1 MAQQTIFGRIANLA
15 RANINAL
22 IDGAEDPE
30 KMLDQLIRDYTSSI
44 VEAEDAVA
52 QTLGNLRLL
61 EDDAREVQQAIG
73 EWGNKAAAA
82 VSRSEQLR
90 AGGQDQEAERF
101 ENLARIALQRQV
113 EHEKQ
118 LADMQPNIASQTEV
132 VAQLRAGLDGMRN
145 RLDELKRKRDELV
158 SRAKMA
164 QAQAQVHDA
173 VRAIDLNDPL
183 SEVSRFEEKI
193 RREEAKVRGQTELAA
208 SSLDAQ
214 FESLEDLGTQAE
226 VDARLAALRGG
237 SGGGAGDT
245 PAGEPPAAAPTDEG

>member
-15 RANINAL
+15 RANIHAL

-30 KMLDQLIRDYTSSI
+30 KLLDQLIRDYTSSI

-61 EDDAREVQQAIG
+61 EDDAREVQQAVG

-82 VSRSEQLR
+82 VGRAEQLR
-90 AGGQDQEAERF
+90 ADGQAQEADRF

-118 LADMQPNIASQTEV
+118 LADMQPQIASQTEV
-132 VAQLRAGLDGMRN
+132 VAQLRAGLDGMRK

-237 SGGGAGDT
+237 GERRGADQGDAST
-245 PAGEPPAAAPTDEG
+245 

>member
-15 RANINAL
+15 RANIHAL

-30 KMLDQLIRDYTSSI
+30 KLLDQLIRDYTSSI

-61 EDDAREVQQAIG
+61 EDDAREVQQAVG

-82 VSRSEQLR
+82 VGRAEQLR
-90 AGGQDQEAERF
+90 ADGQAQEADRF

-118 LADMQPNIASQTEV
+118 LADMQPQIASQTEV
-132 VAQLRAGLDGMRN
+132 VAQLRAGLDGMRK

-226 VDARLAALRGG
+226 VDARLDALRGG
-237 SGGGAGDT
+237 GNRGGGDQGDAST
-245 PAGEPPAAAPTDEG
+245 

>member
-15 RANINAL
+15 RANIHAM

-30 KMLDQLIRDYTSSI
+30 KLLDQLIRDYTSSI

-73 EWGNKAAAA
+73 EWGNKASAAIRRA
-82 VSRSEQLR
+82 EQLQ
-90 AGGQDQEAERF
+90 ADGQTAEADRF

-113 EHEKQ
+113 ENEKQ
-118 LADMQPNIASQTEV
+118 LADTQPNIASQTEV
-132 VAQLRAGLDGMRN
+132 VAQLRAGLDGMRS

-158 SRAKMA
+158 SRAKMV

-173 VRAIDLNDPL
+173 VRSIDINDPL

-237 SGGGAGDT
+237 AGGTASDTSGDGSAPAPGDQ
-245 PAGEPPAAAPTDEG
+245 G

>member
-1 MAQQTIFGRIANLA
+1 MTQQTIFGRIANLA
-15 RANINAL
+15 RANIHTL

-61 EDDAREVQQAIG
+61 EDDAREVQEAIG
-73 EWGNKAAAA
+73 QWGNKAAAA

-90 AGGQDQEAERF
+90 ADGQPQEADRF

-113 EHEKQ
+113 EYEKQ
-118 LADMQPNIASQTEV
+118 LADMQPNIASQNDV

-164 QAQAQVHDA
+164 QAQAKVHDA
-173 VRAIDLNDPL
+173 VRTIDLNDPL

-237 SGGGAGDT
+237 PGGTSTG
-245 PAGEPPAAAPTDEG
+245 AAADGSDATPSDQS

>member
-15 RANINAL
+15 RANIHAL

-30 KMLDQLIRDYTSSI
+30 KMLDQLIRDYTNSI

-73 EWGNKAAAA
+73 GWGNKAAAA

-90 AGGQDQEAERF
+90 ADGQDQEADRF

-132 VAQLRAGLDGMRN
+132 VAQLRAGLDGMRK

-237 SGGGAGDT
+237 
-245 PAGEPPAAAPTDEG
+245 AGEGTPSGADDATA